1 MLFPYMFP
9 TRSTHIMADVSF
21 ILLFY
26 CVTLC
31 VPQVMF
37 LYRLPNRY
45 LLYATAHLVYRIKT
59 LPVLDILS
67 GSELNPDVT

>member
-1 MLFPYMFP
+1 MLFPCIFP
-9 TRSTHIMADVSF
+9 TRSTYTYVSF

-26 CVTLC
+26 HVTLC

-45 LLYATAHLVYRIKT
+45 LLYATVHLVYRIKT